1 MPSIGATP
9 PQALCVPH
17 CQRPDRIQRVRFP
30 ATVNITPQPAVNMIM
45 ESATEKPNLED
56 MDSDVTYRFLTPLHA
71 HAVPLE
77 RSKSSLLDMSPR
89 WLLRQAAADSTR
101 PPPSGLE
108 RNGTTIIS

>member
-1 MPSIGATP
+1 M
-9 PQALCVPH
+9 
-17 CQRPDRIQRVRFP
+17 
-30 ATVNITPQPAVNMIM
+30 NIAIPAVNMIR

-89 WLLRQAAADSTR
+89 WLLRQAAADSTDHHLQ
-101 PPPSGLE
+101 G
-108 RNGTTIIS
+108 